1 MDERRTRRTYD
12 DMDNG
17 ATLRMLG
24 NTFRKRQFEILEG
37 TMKKSGPGEHEN
49 RGNFKKCMTY
59 KSKETV

>member
-1 MDERRTRRTYD
+1 
-12 DMDNG
+12 MDNG